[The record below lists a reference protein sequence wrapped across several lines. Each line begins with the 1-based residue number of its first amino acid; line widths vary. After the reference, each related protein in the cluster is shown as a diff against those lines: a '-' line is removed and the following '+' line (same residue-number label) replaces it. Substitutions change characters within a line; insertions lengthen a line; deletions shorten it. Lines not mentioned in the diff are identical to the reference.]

1 MSFGLVHGN
10 GRLGAPGFGLPFPN
24 GQGGWTRVSA
34 DNAPPLSTPA
44 GIYFEPT
51 TQPKTSAGS
60 SDSGGIVLLV
70 IGAVVLAVIA
80 LSSGG
85 GK

>member
-1 MSFGLVHGN
+1 MSASGY
-10 GRLGAPGFGLPFPN
+10 LGASGFGLPFPN

-34 DNAPPLSTPA
+34 DNAPPLSTP
-44 GIYFEPT
+44 GILAPG
-51 TQPKTSAGS
+51 TQTKASAGS
-60 SDSGGIVLLV
+60 SDSGGVVLLV

-80 LSSGG
+80 LSSRG